1 MVKYRRLTRKSNRA
15 RSRRVKSRRTIVSR
29 NRRGQRRYTRRRLG
43 GSPGRLRKTLRRA
56 ITGNENISIRRH
68 LFGCA
73 QPQGDSSPTEQEH
86 CANRLVQIENEIG
99 QILVRQIDINNLLDK
114 NKDKLR
120 KAKQRYEEEQR
131 SVLEQRKKN
140 RTSTRSTKNTYN
152 KQVDLSTLKTKKNL
166 YETIRKS
173 ALLHLRERKQLETR
187 LERLQQEKATLEGVL
202 PNMQPAV
209 NLNDADDQDLLD
221 ELEELDG
228 LPEFLRES

>member
-1 MVKYRRLTRKSNRA
+1 MVKYRRLTRKSNRV

-29 NRRGQRRYTRRRLG
+29 NRRRQRKRTKRRLVG
-43 GSPGRLRKTLRRA
+43 GVGPFRKTMRRI
-56 ITGNENISIRRH
+56 ITGDEQYPIRQK

-73 QPQGDSSPTEQEH
+73 QPQGDSSPTQQEY

-114 NKDKLR
+114 DKDKLR
-120 KAKQRYEEEQR
+120 KAKHRYEEEQR

-140 RTSTRSTKNTYN
+140 RTSTRSAKNTNN

-166 YETIRKS
+166 YETIKKS
-173 ALLHLRERKQLETR
+173 TTLHLRERKQLKTR
-187 LERLQQEKATLEGVL
+187 LEILQQEKATLEGVI

-209 NLNDADDQDLLD
+209 NLNDANDQDLLD
-221 ELEELDG
+221 ELEKLDG